1 MKKTIDINLGGLLFH
16 LDEDAYAVLSSYL
29 EALRRHLAATEG
41 REEVLADIE
50 ARIAEIFTERMAGSR
65 QVVST
70 DDVQAAM
77 NTLGQPKDFA
87 GDDAASDPLGDA
99 PAEPKRRRLYRDA
112 EEQQIAGVCAGIAN
126 YFDIDV
132 VLVRILFAVLGIFTG
147 FGVILYFILWAA
159 TPKAVTAAERLA
171 MKGKPATFDNIRQTV
186 EEEFR
191 NVESRINSK
200 ENRSRVKRA
209 ARTAGD
215 IVTSILTGF
224 ARFLG
229 GLFLML
235 AFFVGSVILIAVFG
249 TGITI
254 DGASIS
260 VTELLGVFLPA
271 GFGQPYFWTATVLVL
286 MGPLVAL
293 VLLALRL
300 LFRQFGSVHRGIM
313 GAALMLSVVGIALMA
328 VLGTRMAS
336 EFREEATV
344 IHVEALPEGVTNWT
358 MAMETVPVAGGTTLR
373 LSDDETDESSWI
385 LTDTDVYFEGVKLDV
400 RPTFRDKPSLEWT
413 AEAQG
418 GSRRAARERAEAVT
432 YRVTADSTG
441 RIRIGDLLRY
451 PRADRFRAQ
460 NVRLVLYLPVG
471 QSVYLDPTT
480 VPYLDDVAN
489 TEDIWDGEMGGRTWL
504 MTEQGL
510 AEFK

>member
-1 MKKTIDINLGGLLFH
+1 
-16 LDEDAYAVLSSYL
+16 
-29 EALRRHLAATEG
+29 
-41 REEVLADIE
+41 
-50 ARIAEIFTERMAGSR
+50 
-65 QVVST
+65 
-70 DDVQAAM
+70 
-77 NTLGQPKDFA
+77 
-87 GDDAASDPLGDA
+87 
-99 PAEPKRRRLYRDA
+99 
-112 EEQQIAGVCAGIAN
+112 
-126 YFDIDV
+126 
-132 VLVRILFAVLGIFTG
+132 
-147 FGVILYFILWAA
+147 
-159 TPKAVTAAERLA
+159 
-171 MKGKPATFDNIRQTV
+171 
-186 EEEFR
+186 
-191 NVESRINSK
+191 
-200 ENRSRVKRA
+200 
-209 ARTAGD
+209 
-215 IVTSILTGF
+215 
-224 ARFLG
+224 
-229 GLFLML
+229 
-235 AFFVGSVILIAVFG
+235 
-249 TGITI
+249 
-254 DGASIS
+254 
-260 VTELLGVFLPA
+260 
-271 GFGQPYFWTATVLVL
+271 
-286 MGPLVAL
+286 
-293 VLLALRL
+293 
-300 LFRQFGSVHRGIM
+300 
-313 GAALMLSVVGIALMA
+313 MA